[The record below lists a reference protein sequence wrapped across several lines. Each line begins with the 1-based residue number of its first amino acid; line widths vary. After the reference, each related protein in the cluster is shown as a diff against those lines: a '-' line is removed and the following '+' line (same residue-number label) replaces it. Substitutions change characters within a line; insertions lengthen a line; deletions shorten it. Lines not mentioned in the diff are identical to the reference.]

1 MYIVLTGKW
10 AWSGSRS
17 KYSIAVADSLLIGRC
32 RSMDKKMGGRLEE
45 REGRE
50 FCAVNKKGNS
60 KENQE
65 REWTAGL
72 PSKVY
77 LDNDK
82 NIILAS
88 HHR

>member
-1 MYIVLTGKW
+1 
-10 AWSGSRS
+10 
-17 KYSIAVADSLLIGRC
+17 
-32 RSMDKKMGGRLEE
+32 MDKKMGGRLEE

-82 NIILAS
+82 RILS
-88 HHR
+88 WPLITDEEMEGVE